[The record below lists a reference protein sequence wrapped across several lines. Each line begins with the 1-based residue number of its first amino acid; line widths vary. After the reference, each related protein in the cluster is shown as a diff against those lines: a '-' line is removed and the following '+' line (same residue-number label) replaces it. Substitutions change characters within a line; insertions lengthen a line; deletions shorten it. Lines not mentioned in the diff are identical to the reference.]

1 MKKALS
7 VFLAIALLSQPLITA
22 LAQADDE
29 VPDGQPSN
37 RVLMKQTEKE
47 WQEAQE
53 RYKADMAAYRTN
65 ELKKKAYEAELK
77 QVEKEL
83 NELKDPSQEKVSEEI
98 FNQASDDV
106 KNVVSNR
113 NLKASELYYQ
123 KQQVLEN
130 KKKAIETQIN
140 ETEKSIDSKKIEEY
154 ENALN
159 KAAEKATFS
168 TKFNEEKKDSRRG
181 QRVTEQTVGGKVNRA
196 LKQELDAEVKRIAEK
211 QAKKETRVPIA
222 DRAIEIKKE
231 IKTKVD
237 AEIEKNKSNKV
248 ILKETKETW
257 EKAKET
263 YQQEMAEYSK
273 KELEREGMNNRI
285 AELDQKSKEL
295 EKPILDEES
304 LNKAS
309 TAVQAKVRAEH
320 QKKMEAYE
328 KELALI
334 QSQKSMAEKEKVAL
348 DQDLTNEN
356 RAAIQNKLND
366 AAKTANANLS
376 LMPELKEKRRG
387 EKVLDEVGPKGVDQ
401 KTLFLMKQE
410 VREDAKK
417 AFEKEFKTDAPVMK
431 NWKTPSLFN
440 EKKEE
445 EKKETIKESNPSEN
459 GSSNKADGTKTEVD
473 GTKTEV
479 DGTKTEDGSDK
490 TEVDGTKTEDG
501 SDKTEVDGTKTE
513 DGSDKTEDGS
523 VKTEDGSDK
532 TNEGAITSTNCDEAH
547 VKIVEKILENKKNS
561 NVFADMVKIAE
572 LKMAARLVDQKGFK
586 TIENFVQVNYGGTL
600 SSSNDAFKEGL
611 KGFYEEYGLQ
621 KDLEQVA
628 IMKSENKN
636 PHYLKMRLDNDS
648 ASAVLYYLSENETG
662 MSDAM
667 KFTKEDVAAVWAM
680 NQIQSKQGYRKGSA
694 NYNLLNFST
703 RVCQMVGDSSCGST
717 KKTVVKADVEKQ
729 IGDLE
734 SKLGSLIEDSA
745 KDFSKEYPSCFAE
758 VCEPTNTPKLG
769 SANVRLIRAK
779 IAKLVG
785 KETVSSGGKTVKID
799 PTKTTG
805 KNGKLTITISK

>member
-1 MKKALS
+1 MKKTLSFFLS
-7 VFLAIALLSQPLITA
+7 VALLSQPLITE
-22 LAQADDE
+22 LAQADVE
-29 VPDGQPSN
+29 VTNRQPSD
-37 RVLMKQTEKE
+37 RVLMKQTENE
-47 WQEAQE
+47 WQQAQE
-53 RYKADMAAYRTN
+53 QYKADMVTYRTN

-77 QVEKEL
+77 LIQNEL
-83 NELKDPSQEKVSEEI
+83 KELKDPSTQKVSEEI
-98 FNQASDDV
+98 YNLANDDV
-106 KNVVSNR
+106 KNVVGNR
-113 NLKASELYYQ
+113 NLKALEIYYQ
-123 KQQVLEN
+123 KQQVLE
-130 KKKAIETQIN
+130 KKKEAIETQIK
-140 ETEKSIDSKKIEEY
+140 ETEKSIDPKKVEEY

-159 KAAEKATFS
+159 KAAEQAAFS

-181 QRVTEQTVGGKVNRA
+181 QRVTEQTVGGKVNSA
-196 LKQELDAEVKRIAEK
+196 IKQELDAEAKRIAEK

-222 DRAIEIKKE
+222 DQVVETNKGV
-231 IKTKVD
+231 KTKVD
-237 AEIEKNKSNKV
+237 AQIDQLKPSRV
-248 ILKETKETW
+248 ILKETKENW
-257 EKAKET
+257 EKAKDT
-263 YQQEMAEYSK
+263 YQKEMGEYSK

-285 AELDQKSKEL
+285 TELDQKFKDL
-295 EKPILDEES
+295 KAPILDEES

-309 TAVQAKVRAEH
+309 PAVQAKVRAEH
-320 QKKMEAYE
+320 EKKMNAYQS
-328 KELALI
+328 ELLSI
-334 QSQKSMAEKEKVAL
+334 QNQKSLTEKEKATL

-431 NWKTPSLFN
+431 NWKTPSSIN
-440 EKKEE
+440 EMKDEE
-445 EKKETIKESNPSEN
+445 GKKETNKETNKESNPSEN
-459 GSSNKADGTKTEVD
+459 GSSNKADGTKTEEGSV
-473 GTKTEV
+473 KTEEGSV
-479 DGTKTEDGSDK
+479 KTEEGSVKTEEGSVKTEEGSDK
-490 TEVDGTKTEDG
+490 TEE
-501 SDKTEVDGTKTE
+501 
-513 DGSDKTEDGS
+513 
-523 VKTEDGSDK
+523 GSDK
-532 TNEGAITSTNCDEAH
+532 TNEGVITSTNCDEAH

-561 NVFADMVKIAE
+561 TVFADMVKIAE

-586 TIENFVQVNYGGTL
+586 TIENFVQVNHGGTL
-600 SSSNDAFKEGL
+600 SSANETFKNDL
-611 KGFYEEYGLQ
+611 KNFYQEYGLQ

-628 IMKSENKN
+628 VMKSENKN
-636 PHYLKMRLDNDS
+636 PNYLKMRLDNDS

-717 KKTVVKADVEKQ
+717 KKTVAKADVEKQ

-734 SKLGSLIEDSA
+734 SKLGALIEESA

-785 KETVSSGGKTVKID
+785 KETVNSGGKTVKID

-805 KNGKLTITISK
+805 KNGNLTITISK